1 MNPFAHDHPSLP
13 NTPVEPDSAETM
25 TPFNRVP
32 RNVMTGML
40 ERGALLSQPPEVFQS
55 FFGGRT
61 PTLAE
66 KIQFVEGAIQ
76 RMTSLN
82 IYENNLYHVEIAYAM
97 PFIHLNIHRHDG
109 GACKNWR
116 HFQEIKNELVGS
128 QYEAVELFPAESRLV
143 DTSNE
148 YHLWVCADPSYRFQ
162 FGISQPPAVPVPEQA
177 PEITPIPTDRVA
189 RTTRSESPSRPGNSH
204 DFGN

>member
-1 MNPFAHDHPSLP
+1 MMPF
-13 NTPVEPDSAETM
+13 T
-25 TPFNRVP
+25 RVP
-32 RNVMTGML
+32 RSVMSGML
-40 ERGALLSQPPEVFQS
+40 ERSALLSQPPEVFQS
-55 FFGGRT
+55 FFNGRN

-82 IYENNLYHVEIAYAM
+82 IYENNLYHVEIAYSM

-109 GACKNWR
+109 GSCKNWR
-116 HFQEIKNELVGS
+116 HFQEIKNELVGP

-148 YHLWVCADPSYRFQ
+148 YHLWVCADPRYRFQ
-162 FGISQPPAVPVPEQA
+162 FGIPQPPVTQVQVAMPET
-177 PEITPIPTDRVA
+177 TPLPTDRVA
-189 RTTRSESPSRPGNSH
+189 HTAQPESLSRPGKSH
-204 DFGN
+204 DDIGN